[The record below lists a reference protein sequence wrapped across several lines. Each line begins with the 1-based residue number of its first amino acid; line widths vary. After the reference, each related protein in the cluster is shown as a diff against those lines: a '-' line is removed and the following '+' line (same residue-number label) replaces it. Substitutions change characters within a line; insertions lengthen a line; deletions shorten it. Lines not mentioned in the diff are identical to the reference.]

1 MLLPLG
7 LCDDERRRALDLFEA
22 RVPSRAQPQ
31 RTWLGLG
38 LGLGL
43 RVSLTLTLTLLEQ
56 RACGEHGRGEAAA
69 VAREPLQPAAH
80 VLAGDG
86 AQCLVEGGR
95 RVELHQLLGVADVL
109 GHLR

>member
-1 MLLPLG
+1 VRVTRLAQLPRAVVLVGRGGGGGGGGIGLELAVELLR
-7 LCDDERRRALDLFEA
+7 DRAH
-22 RVPSRAQPQ
+22 
-31 RTWLGLG
+31 
-38 LGLGL
+38 
-43 RVSLTLTLTLLEQ
+43 LLEQ

-69 VAREPLQPAAH
+69 VARKPLQPAAH

-86 AQCLVEGGR
+86 AQRLVEGGG